1 MLRMVAS
8 VHSPGHAPQAGKEVP
23 QGSRDGGGGPGLL
36 STVGMR
42 EQGASNYVAG
52 LSSLGLDSMGLHLF
66 PPGHLRLKE
75 ETAQSC

>member
-1 MLRMVAS
+1 MVAN
-8 VHSPGHAPQAGKEVP
+8 VHSPDHAPQVGKEVP
-23 QGSRDGGGGPGLL
+23 QGSRGMGGPGLH

-52 LSSLGLDSMGLHLF
+52 LSSLGLDSVGLHLF

-75 ETAQSC
+75 ETAENC